1 MASKKDLR
9 KLGPRGRKARFAEY
23 AGRTKTA
30 VGQWAKGRFRSPHLD
45 RLIRGWNPNG
55 MEVPDPV
62 FPSQDIPTI

>member
-9 KLGPRGRKARFAEY
+9 KLSPRGRKVRFAEF

-45 RLIRGWNPNG
+45 QKIREWNP
-55 MEVPDPV
+55 EA
-62 FPSQDIPTI
+62 PSVA